1 MNWLTL
7 QYISCIGYWWS
18 KPCPQWEGNSFWSKL
33 RLRLNQTALKSR
45 GTSPALLLQQ
55 SPDSGWFEQGQN
67 NLARAEIRERLT
79 FFSGLFLKPTS
90 TLARGAGRLLFFVS
104 FPPADCHRASGVRR
118 ARWDVTSLCGPAFR
132 EEPRCHVASTRCQ
145 MFRKSGAGGVTK
157 HRSLGFWWLPVK
169 GRICIKPL
177 LRLDAPLK
185 NKTRI
190 AFLLSNVFY

>member
-1 MNWLTL
+1 MDD
-7 QYISCIGYWWS
+7 
-18 KPCPQWEGNSFWSKL
+18 
-33 RLRLNQTALKSR
+33 LNPVLSER
-45 GTSPALLLQQ
+45 GTPSGPTWDLGWTKPPWSHEGHPLPCCSSKALIQVDLSTAKTTSHALRY
-55 SPDSGWFEQGQN
+55 GN
-67 NLARAEIRERLT
+67 VYV

-90 TLARGAGRLLFFVS
+90 TLARGAGWLLFFVS

-145 MFRKSGAGGVTK
+145 MFRKSGGGVTK

-169 GRICIKPL
+169 GGICIKPL
-177 LRLDAPLK
+177 LRLDSPLK
-185 NKTRI
+185 KKTRI